1 MALTG
6 TLVGAYRQRT
16 EFSNSIFEF
25 LPQNIYQQVVVFQI
39 FSGVRTIRPYRSKC
53 AGLTLDLIATLRSSP
68 DTQPPRWGCF
78 VIEFGLV

>member
-39 FSGVRTIRPYRSKC
+39 FRAFGPSVSFKVCWSDFRFNSNIALIPRHSTAPM
-53 AGLTLDLIATLRSSP
+53 GLFRN
-68 DTQPPRWGCF
+68 
-78 VIEFGLV
+78 